1 MGGMRNAISVSL
13 VYVLIR
19 SAMAIQRRMGGGQTD
34 NNEVDRIV
42 EAGLISRLTTIQV
55 IAERSEV
62 TWGKEDHDGS

>member
-34 NNEVDRIV
+34 NNEVDLMD
-42 EAGLISRLTTIQV
+42 EASFAHRLTTIQV

-62 TWGKEDHDGS
+62 TWGKEDHDGL

>member
-34 NNEVDRIV
+34 NNEVDRMV
-42 EAGLISRLTTIQV
+42 EAGLISRLSTIQV

-62 TWGKEDHDGS
+62 T